1 VTITI
6 DSHSLS
12 KRTRNYTYLEPSDEG
27 VKDGKERAVLELADE
42 DEY

>member
-1 VTITI
+1 MM

-12 KRTRNYTYLEPSDEG
+12 KRTCNDAYLELSDEG